1 MSAGKLTVIT
11 PPDKLYNFDL
21 GYLLVN
27 PSNELKIQLQKIL
40 SHLAD
45 EDINIF
51 IYENNETNIE
61 WLLGVSRQVDV
72 VIVDID
78 NCDELTRNFIS
89 FLLCLPNSFYLT
101 TGETIP
107 WGLINKNR
115 IYNLDWILDAIPN
128 IGDNQEN
135 RKDDNV

>member
-101 TGETIP
+101 TGEIIP